1 MAVISLE
8 LMFELWKNQDLP
20 ERVGKLGLLFEEHL
34 VEGNVTKQPKNWEK
48 TKTVLTTYINEVHG
62 EQQY

>member
-34 VEGNVTKQPKNWEK
+34 VEGNVTKQPKNW
-48 TKTVLTTYINEVHG
+48 
-62 EQQY
+62 

>member
-48 TKTVLTTYINEVHG
+48 TKTVLTTYINEVHR